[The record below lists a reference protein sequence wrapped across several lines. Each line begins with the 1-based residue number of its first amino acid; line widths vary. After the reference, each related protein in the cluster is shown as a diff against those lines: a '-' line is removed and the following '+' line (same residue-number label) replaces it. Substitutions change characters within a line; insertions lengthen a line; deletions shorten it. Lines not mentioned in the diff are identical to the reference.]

1 MHDRYSELLSLYCDG
16 DLTPGE
22 RADVDAHLESCA
34 ECRALLA
41 DIAAITRRAGA
52 LEPLEPPRDL
62 WPGIAAAIAAGGAS
76 AAAPQRSSTAASSE
90 RDSAILPLRPTRVR
104 RSFSF
109 TVPQLAAAAVAL
121 IVMSSSA
128 AFMLDLRRG
137 GTGEDAP
144 TAASYDGNG
153 ALAGAQ
159 LVAHV
164 ELSYEATIA
173 HLEHTLDA
181 ARDVLDAETVAVIEQ
196 SLATIDAAIAE
207 ARAAI
212 DADPANTHL
221 VRHLDQTMRRKV
233 DLLRDA
239 SRVAART

>member
-22 RADVDAHLESCA
+22 RADVNAHLESCA
-34 ECRALLA
+34 ECRALLT

-52 LEPLEPPRDL
+52 LAPLEPPRDL
-62 WPGIAAAIAAGGAS
+62 WPGIAAAIAAGEAT
-76 AAAPQRSSTAASSE
+76 AAAPQRSAAAASSE
-90 RDSAILPLRPTRVR
+90 GDSAILPLRPARVR

-137 GTGEDAP
+137 GAGEGAP
-144 TAASYDGNG
+144 EAASRDGG